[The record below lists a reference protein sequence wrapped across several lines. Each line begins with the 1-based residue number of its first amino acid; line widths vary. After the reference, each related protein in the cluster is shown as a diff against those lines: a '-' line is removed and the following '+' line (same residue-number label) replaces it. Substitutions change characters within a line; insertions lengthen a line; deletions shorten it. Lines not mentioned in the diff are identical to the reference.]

1 MDKLAEIDDTAS
13 KEYSIEKILNL
24 MEEGWETM
32 ICEIKDAKAGGTYIV
47 SGVSVDEVQTLLDD

>member
-47 SGVSVDEVQTLLDD
+47 SGVSVDEV